1 MLGFSLVGQ
10 KKCAMMLLLF
20 ALLDRR
26 IIYISRPSALT
37 GDSSPFV
44 VSGVGVSSGGAWFR
58 GDGSTVF
65 VPANN

>member
-1 MLGFSLVGQ
+1 MLGFWLVGQ

-26 IIYISRPSALT
+26 IVYISRPLALT

-44 VSGVGVSSGGAWFR
+44 GVGGGGGAWFR
-58 GDGSTVF
+58 GDGATIF
-65 VPANN
+65 VQANN